1 MKYSY
6 LFLAISIFAFSI
18 FTSSCSSE
26 KNSNNVDGFDPM
38 AYRGSDR
45 VETLLSS
52 MTLEDKIGEMTQ
64 ITLEFMCQND
74 SEGKRI
80 EPHTLDSSKVS
91 KVINEFKV
99 GSILNCAGHS
109 YSPEHW
115 QKLVGQIQQE
125 SIKSKGIPVLYGVDA
140 IHGATY
146 TYGAPL
152 GPQQI
157 ALAATWDTSIVRS
170 LSTETAKEVW
180 GCGIP
185 WNFSPV
191 LDMGRDP
198 RWPRFWE
205 TFGEDVKLVSDMG
218 ESMVKGYQ
226 EGPMPFAATL
236 KHFLGYSTPWSGKDR
251 TPAYIPERQLREI
264 FLPPFQKSVD
274 AGALSV
280 MINSGEINGIP
291 THINRFILTDLLR
304 GEMGFEGIA
313 VTDWEDIKYLFSR
326 HKVAKNYKDAIKLAI
341 DAGVD
346 MSMVPLDLKFP
357 KLLKELVEEGEIS
370 EDRIDLSVRR
380 ILTMKEKLGL
390 LDSERGIMS
399 ALVTE
404 DERNIAE
411 ELTLIAAKECITLL
425 KNENNVLPLS
435 NDQIL
440 VTGPTANS
448 QNALNGGWS
457 GTWQG
462 TNPAFNNPGRLTAY
476 EALSQNLEKVE
487 FVELESMDFS
497 SSEINNVVSNI
508 KSSNPETVILFLGE
522 MPYTEVVGN
531 IDDLTLQENQIEL
544 VKAVKS
550 TGVKTVGV
558 FIEGRPRSFDNI
570 EHLLDGVVMAYL
582 PGEFGGIAISEV
594 LTGKFNPCGR
604 LPFTWP
610 KHPSSHVTYD
620 RKYTENVHSD
630 FSMNAF
636 DPQYEFGFGLNYS
649 PVITNTLKLI
659 DGKEYHLGDSI
670 RVEVELENIGD
681 RTSIEVIMLYSQ
693 DLVAS
698 ITPSVDKL
706 KAYKR
711 VSLEPGE
718 IKYVTLSFSS
728 NDLGFID
735 QNLNYIVEPGLF
747 NLRVKNKTAQFSIIN

>member
-1 MKYSY
+1 M
-6 LFLAISIFAFSI
+6 
-18 FTSSCSSE
+18 
-26 KNSNNVDGFDPM
+26 
-38 AYRGSDR
+38 
-45 VETLLSS
+45 
-52 MTLEDKIGEMTQ
+52 
-64 ITLEFMCQND
+64 
-74 SEGKRI
+74 
-80 EPHTLDSSKVS
+80 S

-157 ALAATWDTSIVRS
+157 ALAATWDTSIVRN

-264 FLPPFQKSVD
+264 FLLPFQKSVD

-291 THINRFILTDLLR
+291 THANKFILTDLLR
-304 GEMGFEGIA
+304 SEMGFEGVA

-326 HKVAKNYKDAIKLAI
+326 HKVAENYKDAIKLAI

-357 KLLKELVEEGEIS
+357 ILLKELVEEGDIS

-390 LDSERGIMS
+390 LDSEGGIMP
-399 ALVTE
+399 ALVSE

-425 KNENNVLPLS
+425 KNENDVLPLS

-462 TNPAFNNPGRLTAY
+462 RNPAFNNPDRLTPY
-476 EALSQNLEKVE
+476 EALSNNLEQVE

-497 SSEINNVVSNI
+497 SADIKKVVSNI
-508 KSSNPETVILFLGE
+508 KYSNPETVILFLGE

-558 FIEGRPRSFDNI
+558 FIEGRPRSFNNI

-649 PVITNTLKLI
+649 PVTTNSLKLI
-659 DGKEYHLGDSI
+659 DGKEYHLGDSL
-670 RVEVELENIGD
+670 RVEVELENIGN
-681 RTSIEVIMLYSQ
+681 RTSTEVIMLYSQ

-735 QNLNYIVEPGLF
+735 QNFNYIVEPGLF
-747 NLRVKNKTAQFSIIN
+747 NLRVKDQIASISIIH

>member
-6 LFLAISIFAFSI
+6 LFLAISIFAFS
-18 FTSSCSSE
+18 CSSK
-26 KNSNNVDGFDPM
+26 KNSNNVDDFDTM

-125 SIKSKGIPVLYGVDA
+125 SMKSKGIPVLYGVDA

-146 TYGAPL
+146 IYGAPL

-218 ESMVKGYQ
+218 EAMVKGYQ

-251 TPAYIPERQLREI
+251 TPAYIPERLLREI

-291 THINRFILTDLLR
+291 THINKFILTDLLR
-304 GEMGFEGIA
+304 SEMGFEGVA

-326 HKVAKNYKDAIKLAI
+326 HKVAENYKDAIKLAI

-357 KLLKELVEEGEIS
+357 ILLKELVEEGAIS
-370 EDRIDLSVRR
+370 EERINLSVRR

-390 LDSERGIMS
+390 LDSEGGTMP

-404 DERNIAE
+404 DERNLAE

-435 NDQIL
+435 HDKIL

-462 TNPAFNNPGRLTAY
+462 TDPAFNNPGRLTPY
-476 EALSQNLEKVE
+476 EALSNNLEKVE
-487 FVELESMDFS
+487 FVELESMNFS
-497 SSEINNVVSNI
+497 SADIKKVVSTINT
-508 KSSNPETVILFLGE
+508 SNPETVILFLGE

-531 IDDLTLQENQIEL
+531 IDDLTLHENQIEL

-558 FIEGRPRSFDNI
+558 FIEGRPRSFDKI
-570 EHLLDGVVMAYL
+570 ESLLDGVVMAYL

-594 LTGKFNPCGR
+594 LTGNFNPCGR

-649 PVITNTLKLI
+649 PVKTNSLKLI
-659 DGKEYHLGDSI
+659 DGQEFHLGDRIS
-670 RVEVELENIGD
+670 VEVELENIGN
-681 RTSIEVIMLYSQ
+681 RTSTEVVMLFSQ

-711 VSLEPGE
+711 VSIEPGE
-718 IKYVTLSFSS
+718 IKNVTLNFSS
-728 NDLGFID
+728 HDLGFID
-735 QNLNYIVEPGLF
+735 KNLNYIVEPGLF
-747 NLRVKNKTAQFSIIN
+747 NLRVKNQIASMSIVQ

>member
-6 LFLAISIFAFSI
+6 IFLAISIFAF
-18 FTSSCSSE
+18 SCSSE

-45 VETLLSS
+45 VETLLSN

-64 ITLEFMCQND
+64 ITLEFICQND
-74 SEGKRI
+74 NEGKRI

-109 YSPEHW
+109 YSPAHW

-146 TYGAPL
+146 TYGSPL

-226 EGPMPFAATL
+226 EGPMPFASTL

-291 THINRFILTDLLR
+291 THINKFILTDLLR
-304 GEMGFEGIA
+304 SEMGFEGVA

-326 HKVAKNYKDAIKLAI
+326 HKVAESYKDAIKLAI

-357 KLLKELVEEGEIS
+357 ILLKELVEEGEIL
-370 EDRIDLSVRR
+370 EDRINLSVRR

-390 LDSERGIMS
+390 LDSEGGFMPS
-399 ALVTE
+399 LVTE

-425 KNENNVLPLS
+425 KNENDVLPLS

-462 TNPAFNNPGRLTAY
+462 TNPAFNNPGRLTPY
-476 EALSQNLEKVE
+476 EALSHNLEQVE

-497 SSEINNVVSNI
+497 SAEIKNVVSNI

-558 FIEGRPRSFDNI
+558 FIEGRPRSFDKI
-570 EHLLDGVVMAYL
+570 EPLLDGVVMAYL

-594 LTGKFNPCGR
+594 LIGKFNPCGR

-620 RKYTENVHSD
+620 RKFTENVHSD

-649 PVITNTLKLI
+649 PVKTNSLKLN

-670 RVEVELENIGD
+670 SVEVELENIGD
-681 RTSIEVIMLYSQ
+681 RTSTEVVMLYSQ

-711 VSLEPGE
+711 VNLNAGE
-718 IKYVTLSFSS
+718 TKKIILSFSS
-728 NDLGFID
+728 NDLGFINQD
-735 QNLNYIVEPGLF
+735 LNYEVESGLF
-747 NLRVKNKTAQFSIIN
+747 NLRVKDQHTSFILLD